1 VDDLVLVL
9 PRGAIR
15 QYVDGLNVNVL
26 SIQDDW
32 ARRKLSIYVRDLDR
46 LSMVARVLVEHFIQ
60 AASGASPPP

>member
-1 VDDLVLVL
+1 MLVL

-32 ARRKLSIYVRDLDR
+32 ARRKLSIYVKDLDR
-46 LSMVARVLVEHFIQ
+46 LSMAARVLVEHLTQ
-60 AASGASPPP
+60 AANGAATTL